1 MIEDRTR
8 KRVKMKNK
16 DYVSNDGIKVTT
28 HKDNFDLETFQMTFL
43 KWVKGFKEN
52 VLDVEFNGDKV
63 IGEVDVTDNKI
74 SFKTTIKWGLEIER
88 IEGHPSPV
96 DPDRE
101 DDTEEPEE
109 DSEELKKEKEHNKKY
124 GVEIKETFPFP
135 ILEDEED
142 TKGNK

>member
-1 MIEDRTR
+1 MRF
-8 KRVKMKNK
+8 
-16 DYVSNDGIKVTT
+16 
-28 HKDNFDLETFQMTFL
+28 H
-43 KWVKGFKEN
+43 
-52 VLDVEFNGDKV
+52 VLDVEFDGDKV

-109 DSEELKKEKEHNKKY
+109 DSEELKMEKIHNKTH

-135 ILEDEED
+135 ILEDEEE